1 MNNPFLTEYVK
12 QHLRECQLKQLS
24 ILAEVDRICRKH
36 QIDYWLDGGSLLGA
50 VRHGGFIPWD
60 DDIDIAMTLEGL
72 KQFIHI
78 APQELREGLFLQT
91 PENDPSHK
99 EPIVKI
105 RDLNSLYIES
115 GDNMQAPYE
124 KGLYID
130 IFPFIDY
137 PSVPKSWVK
146 KLTKGIS
153 TSYSILHKAHYYSLR
168 AFAEFFWFGAK
179 YGIYRTIW
187 GLLCIFCAKDT
198 YMSNIL
204 VNNGYGIM
212 HRKDSVFPLKPILFE
227 GKEFPAPQD
236 PNSYLKDLYKNY
248 MEIPPEDKRK
258 IHAIYV
264 HPELINHGN
273 NKQTHT

>member
-24 ILAEVDRICRKH
+24 ILEEVDRICRKH

-72 KQFIHI
+72 KQFTHI

-137 PSVPKSWVK
+137 PSVPKSWAK

-187 GLLCIFCAKDT
+187 GLLCVFCAKDT

-236 PNSYLKDLYKNY
+236 PDSYLKDLYKNY